1 MIAGAK
7 GGRPLPG
14 WRSPSGEPCLRDP
27 RGRAGGAPRPALSC
41 GRQHSGSARSRLA
54 RTAPPSPRAG
64 PSPLRPRVPPGPHLR
79 PSPPR
84 RSALRRHAGTRRT
97 EPPPAR
103 PGTPSSAAAPGAT
116 TRRRGEAG
124 GEAAPRCLLGAV
136 VPAPPR
142 AARGPPLRTAC
153 PSGLRAGRAEG
164 LRGRGGADYS
174 SRGPA
179 RPRAGPC
186 AAWGGGDGDKE
197 QQRSPCVGFV

>member
-1 MIAGAK
+1 MPARSAGPCGRRSSAGAQLRETTQRLCPVPS
-7 GGRPLPG
+7 RPHGPAIPA
-14 WRSPSGEPCLRDP
+14 R
-27 RGRAGGAPRPALSC
+27 RPFP
-41 GRQHSGSARSRLA
+41 
-54 RTAPPSPRAG
+54 APPPR
-64 PSPLRPRVPPGPHLR
+64 PPGPHLR

-153 PSGLRAGRAEG
+153 PGGLRAGRAEG

-174 SRGPA
+174 SRGPGPA
-179 RPRAGPC
+179 RVRRGVGATVT
-186 AAWGGGDGDKE
+186 
-197 QQRSPCVGFV
+197 RSSSEVLVLASFRVSP